1 MARKYGKPVIIMEPV
16 KGVMLANPPESV
28 AKILKEANP
37 NASYASWAIKF
48 AANLDGIIT
57 VLSGMSNIEQM
68 EDNLSYMK
76 DFTKLSEKEEEVL
89 KNAQENVV
97 DVRKFVLNILK
108 LEKNLKK

>member
-1 MARKYGKPVIIMEPV
+1 
-16 KGVMLANPPESV
+16 MLANPPEPV

-48 AANLDGIIT
+48 AANLDGVIT

-76 DFTKLSEKEEEVL
+76 GMSYEYWYIRFIHSNEY
-89 KNAQENVV
+89 A
-97 DVRKFVLNILK
+97 NIVW
-108 LEKNLKK
+108 